1 MKIEQLQLKQEHREV
16 KSQLKTSLDAK
27 YDLELEKAIEK
38 IKENN
43 AKVICIQLPD
53 GIKQHA
59 DEVKEVLEK
68 ETGATIAIW
77 MGSCWG
83 ACDTPQDL
91 KSLGVDLLIQWGH
104 SPWKWKYWED
114 A

>member
-1 MKIEQLQLKQEHREV
+1 MKVEQIALKQERLT
-16 KSQLKTSLDAK
+16 QLKTSLDNK

-43 AKVICIQLPD
+43 AKIVCIQLPD
-53 GIKQHA
+53 GIKQYA
-59 DEVKEVLEK
+59 DEIRDILEK
-68 ETGATIAIW
+68 ETGATIGIW

-91 KSLGVDLLIQWGH
+91 KSLNVDLLIQWGH
-104 SPWKWKYWED
+104 SPWKWKYWEE
-114 A
+114 